1 MEKFNKKKLSDKNIS
16 SSDAGVNFLDLVELL
31 EGHELKE
38 QILEQIDYESFK
50 DQFIAIPGAKALV
63 NAQKVINKR
72 FKKED
77 LIHKI
82 NETSIYKDE
91 VFTINFPN
99 LTSSPYLSALVKNGV
114 LKTEPIYSSQRDFFA
129 ELYGMDKYAGNLIK
143 DGQRNIVEY
152 NVNAIQTIVD
162 KKKKFRILHDLN
174 DDTFYLRAITSS
186 GNYFNY
192 DNNITIV
199 VALFALHNE
208 MLKNDIT
215 YSLSRCEYN
224 ESFIRIF
231 FRSNAIEELKDIGH
245 INYLVEI
252 SNDEIKREALKF
264 SGICSIV
271 FGKNNE
277 KEVFIQPK
285 EIKSKVFS
293 IKHNQTPENAIKEL
307 TNFGKIEDIH
317 ENITKDILKIVKIK
331 DLDQIKYL
339 VKTKVENAI
348 NQDIKAYKFGILN
361 ELKNHIDTVT
371 KLLDTFHKIE
381 LLAGE
386 DINAVEYIR
395 YVFYQSLIERR

>member
-1 MEKFNKKKLSDKNIS
+1 MEKFYKKRLSA
-16 SSDAGVNFLDLVELL
+16 SSDTGVYFSELVELL

-38 QILEQIDYESFK
+38 QILEQIDYESYK
-50 DQFIAIPGAKALV
+50 DQFITVPGAKALV
-63 NAQKVINKR
+63 NAQKIINKR

-99 LTSSPYLSALVKNGV
+99 LASSPYLSNIMKNGA
-114 LKTEPIYSSQRDFFA
+114 LQTEPIYSSQRDFFA

-143 DGQRNIVEY
+143 NGQRNIVEY

-162 KKKKFRILHDLN
+162 KKKKFRILHDLS

-208 MLKNDIT
+208 MLENNIS
-215 YSLSRCEYN
+215 YSLSKCEYN

-231 FRSNAIEELKDIGH
+231 FRSNAIKELKDIGH

-264 SGICSIV
+264 SGICSIM
-271 FGKNNE
+271 FGKNDE
-277 KEVFIQPK
+277 KEIFIQPK

-307 TNFGKIEDIH
+307 TNFGKIEEVHD
-317 ENITKDILKIVKIK
+317 NITKDILKIVTIK
-331 DLDQIKYL
+331 NPDQIKHL
-339 VKTKVENAI
+339 VKTKVENAL
-348 NQDIKAYKFGILN
+348 NQDIKAYKFDILN
-361 ELKNHIDTVT
+361 ELRNHIDTVV

-386 DINAVEYIR
+386 DINAIEYIR
-395 YVFYQSLIERR
+395 YIFYQSLIERR

>member
-1 MEKFNKKKLSDKNIS
+1 MEKFYKKRLSA
-16 SSDAGVNFLDLVELL
+16 SSDTGVYFSELVELL

-38 QILEQIDYESFK
+38 QILEQIDYESYK
-50 DQFIAIPGAKALV
+50 DQFITVPGAKALV
-63 NAQKVINKR
+63 NAQKIINKR

-99 LTSSPYLSALVKNGV
+99 LASSPYLSNIMKNGA
-114 LKTEPIYSSQRDFFA
+114 LQTEPIYSSQRDFFA

-143 DGQRNIVEY
+143 NGQRNIVEY

-162 KKKKFRILHDLN
+162 KKKKFRILHDLS

-208 MLKNDIT
+208 MLENNIS
-215 YSLSRCEYN
+215 YSLSKCEYN

-231 FRSNAIEELKDIGH
+231 FRSNAIKKLKDIGH

-264 SGICSIV
+264 SGICSIM
-271 FGKNNE
+271 FGKNDE
-277 KEVFIQPK
+277 KEIFIQPK

-307 TNFGKIEDIH
+307 TNFSKIEEVHD
-317 ENITKDILKIVKIK
+317 NITNDILKIVTIK
-331 DLDQIKYL
+331 NPDQIRHL
-339 VKTKVENAI
+339 VKTKVENAL
-348 NQDIKAYKFGILN
+348 NQDIKAYKFDILN
-361 ELKNHIDTVT
+361 ELKNHIDTVV

-386 DINAVEYIR
+386 DINAIEYIR
-395 YVFYQSLIERR
+395 YIFYQSLIERR

>member
-1 MEKFNKKKLSDKNIS
+1 MEKFYKKKLSA
-16 SSDAGVNFLDLVELL
+16 SSDTGVNFSELVELL

-38 QILEQIDYESFK
+38 QILEQIDYESYK
-50 DQFIAIPGAKALV
+50 DQFITVPGAKTLV
-63 NAQKVINKR
+63 NTQKIINKR

-99 LTSSPYLSALVKNGV
+99 LTSSPYLSDIMKNGV
-114 LKTEPIYSSQRDFFA
+114 LQTEPIYSSQRDFFA

-143 DGQRNIVEY
+143 NGQRNIVEY
-152 NVNAIQTIVD
+152 NVNAIQNIVD
-162 KKKKFRILHDLN
+162 KKKKFRILHDLS

-208 MLKNDIT
+208 MLENDIS
-215 YSLSRCEYN
+215 YSLSQCEYN

-231 FRSNAIEELKDIGH
+231 FKSNAIKELKDIGH

-264 SGICSIV
+264 SGICSIM

-277 KEVFIQPK
+277 KEIFIQPK

-307 TNFGKIEDIH
+307 TNFGKIEEVHDS
-317 ENITKDILKIVKIK
+317 ITKDILKIVTIK
-331 DLDQIKYL
+331 NPDQIKHL
-339 VKTKVENAI
+339 VKTKVENAL
-348 NQDIKAYKFGILN
+348 NQDIKAYKFDILN
-361 ELKNHIDTVT
+361 ELKNHIDTVV

-386 DINAVEYIR
+386 DINAIEYIR
-395 YVFYQSLIERR
+395 YIFYQSLIERR

>member
-1 MEKFNKKKLSDKNIS
+1 MEKFHKKKLSA
-16 SSDAGVNFLDLVELL
+16 SSDTGVNFSELVELL

-38 QILEQIDYESFK
+38 QILEQIDYESYK
-50 DQFIAIPGAKALV
+50 DQFITVPGAKTLV
-63 NAQKVINKR
+63 NAQKIINKR

-99 LTSSPYLSALVKNGV
+99 LTSSPYLSDIMKNGV
-114 LKTEPIYSSQRDFFA
+114 LQTEPIYSSQRDFFA

-143 DGQRNIVEY
+143 NGQRNIVEY
-152 NVNAIQTIVD
+152 NVNAIQNIVD
-162 KKKKFRILHDLN
+162 KKKKFRILHDLS

-208 MLKNDIT
+208 MLENDIS
-215 YSLSRCEYN
+215 YSLSKCEYN

-231 FRSNAIEELKDIGH
+231 FKSNAIKELKDIGH

-264 SGICSIV
+264 SGICSIM

-277 KEVFIQPK
+277 KEIFIQPK

-307 TNFGKIEDIH
+307 TNFGKIEEVHDS
-317 ENITKDILKIVKIK
+317 ITKDILKIVTIK
-331 DLDQIKYL
+331 NPDQIKHL
-339 VKTKVENAI
+339 VKTKVENAL
-348 NQDIKAYKFGILN
+348 NQDIKAYKFDILN
-361 ELKNHIDTVT
+361 ELKNHIDTVV

-386 DINAVEYIR
+386 DINAIEYIR
-395 YVFYQSLIERR
+395 YIFYQSLIERR